1 VIVAT
6 ILTFVSGAV
15 VTDTRYLAVSTE
27 KYLANAVG
35 MYASVPENEINV
47 LNAQLTQKSAELDR
61 REREIGARAK
71 DTPFITDPLTIYALS
86 LILLVQ
92 LALILTNYALDFR
105 RARSAQVLQQV
116 S

>member
-6 ILTFVSGAV
+6 ILTFVSGA

-61 REREIGARAK
+61 REREIDARGK
-71 DTPFITDPLTIYALS
+71 DTPFITDPRTIYALS

-92 LALILTNYALDFR
+92 LALILTNYALDFK
-105 RARSAQVLQQV
+105 RARSTRIIRQQAL
-116 S
+116 